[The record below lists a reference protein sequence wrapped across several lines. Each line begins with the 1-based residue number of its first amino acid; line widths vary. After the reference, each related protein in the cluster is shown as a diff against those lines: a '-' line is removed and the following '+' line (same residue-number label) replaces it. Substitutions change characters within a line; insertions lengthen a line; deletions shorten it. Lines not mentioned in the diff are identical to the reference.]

1 MKKELTIKNQNI
13 NNYMDELTD
22 LKQNIKLKDNQITI
36 LNNEIS
42 NLRLKSNDN
51 NIRFGLDDIV
61 TITFTSIDHKVDID
75 FSVPK
80 TDLFVKLEEKLYIQ
94 YPDFRDSNNYFTIN
108 GRMIKRFRTIQENQ
122 LNNFDKIL
130 LNVYE

>member
-1 MKKELTIKNQNI
+1 
-13 NNYMDELTD
+13 MDELTN
-22 LKQNIKLKDNQITI
+22 LKQNIKLKDNQITS

-42 NLRLKSNDN
+42 NLRLKSNNN
-51 NIRFGLDDIV
+51 NIKFGLDDIV
-61 TITFTSIDHKVDID
+61 TITFKSIDQKVDIA

>member
-1 MKKELTIKNQNI
+1 M
-13 NNYMDELTD
+13 
-22 LKQNIKLKDNQITI
+22 

-42 NLRLKSNDN
+42 NLRLNANNK
-51 NIRFGLDDIV
+51 NIRFSLDDIV
-61 TITFTSIDHKVDID
+61 TVTFKSIDQKVDIA

-80 TDLFVKLEEKLYIQ
+80 TDLFVKLEEKLYMQ
-94 YPDFRDSNNYFTIN
+94 FPDFRDSNNYFTIN
-108 GRMIKRFRTIQENQ
+108 RRMIKRFRTIQENQ